1 MRPMP
6 SKSNADLPPITL
18 RIADA
23 CRITGI
29 GRSKFYEL
37 IKAGQIEVIK
47 VGAITLVPMTSIDAL
62 LQRGRPSAGDG
73 TRPPLAEAMHPFL
86 ASAILTASI
95 ASTPEAVRRDLS
107 SPDKG
112 RRGKAEDGVVE
123 RMISALYDRDDGADV
138 DRSSPLTPPR

>member
-6 SKSNADLPPITL
+6 SKSNADLSPITL

-37 IKAGQIEVIK
+37 IKAGEIGVIK

-62 LQRGRPSAGDG
+62 LQCGRPTAGDIAK
-73 TRPPLAEAMHPFL
+73 PPLDEVMHPFL
-86 ASAILTASI
+86 ANAILTASI

-107 SPDKG
+107 SSDEG

-123 RMISALYDRDDGADV
+123 RMILALYDRADQLDV
-138 DRSSPLTPPR
+138 VR

>member
-6 SKSNADLPPITL
+6 SKSSADLPPITL

-37 IKAGQIEVIK
+37 IKDGEIKVIK

-62 LQRGRPSAGDG
+62 LQRDRPAACDQA
-73 TRPPLAEAMHPFL
+73 RPPLAEVMHPFL
-86 ASAILTASI
+86 ANAILTASL
-95 ASTPEAVRRDLS
+95 ASTPEAVRCDLS
-107 SPDKG
+107 SADEG
-112 RRGKAEDGVVE
+112 RRGKAEDLVVE
-123 RMISALYDRDDGADV
+123 RMISAPYDRDDQLDV
-138 DRSSPLTPPR
+138 VR